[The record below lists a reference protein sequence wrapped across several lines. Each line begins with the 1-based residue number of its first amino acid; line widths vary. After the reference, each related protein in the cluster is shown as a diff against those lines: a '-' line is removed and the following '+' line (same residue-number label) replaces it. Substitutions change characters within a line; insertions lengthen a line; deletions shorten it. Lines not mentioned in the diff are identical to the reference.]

1 MKHVHLFFAILLISI
16 PCLSAAALTVV
27 ADLGGIPTAPFFE
40 GINDLTEPKKMAYQP
55 LTPKLKSQATVI
67 DILPVSTS
75 ELTPGMVESRRL
87 QLPGMRAT
95 FIVGDDALSRRWLH
109 LKRDHLLQLN
119 AIGLVTNVS
128 HKAAL
133 DDLQQHAEGLELL
146 PVSVSDLAQRL
157 QLTHYPL
164 LITEKGLE
172 Q

>member
-40 GINDLTEPKKMAYQP
+40 GINDLTEP
-55 LTPKLKSQATVI
+55 KSQATVI